1 MPFVLLNNVYLL
13 IMRSS
18 LLAAC
23 LLAFCA
29 VCLFQQCEYENIED
43 NYPPPPTSP
52 CDSATI
58 SYMADIEPIIVQSCA
73 ISGCHASGGPQ
84 SELTTYDQV
93 KFYVDNG
100 LFKSWVIDRYPMLCL
115 LEHRLLMRNF
125 KKLAHGLTKEHV
137 KTKSVSL

>member
-1 MPFVLLNNVYLL
+1 MRFVLLNNVYLF

-43 NYPPPPTSP
+43 NYPPPTTTP
-52 CDSATI
+52 CDSATV
-58 SYMADIEPIIVQSCA
+58 SYMSDIRPIIFQSCA
-73 ISGCHASGGPQ
+73 INGCHASGGPQ
-84 SELTTYDQV
+84 SELTTYEQV

-100 LFKSWVIDRYPMLCL
+100 LFKSWVIDQVPYAMPI
-115 LEHRLLMRNF
+115 
-125 KKLAHGLTKEHV
+125 GTPLTPEELQKIGTWLDEGACEN
-137 KTKSVSL
+137 

>member
-1 MPFVLLNNVYLL
+1 MPFVLLNNVYL
-13 IMRSS
+13 IVMRSS

-52 CDSATI
+52 CDSATV
-58 SYMADIEPIIVQSCA
+58 SYMSDIRPIIFQSCA
-73 ISGCHASGGPQ
+73 INGCHASGGPQ
-84 SELTTYDQV
+84 SELTTYEQV

-100 LFKSWVIDRYPMLCL
+100 LFKSWVIDQVPYAMPI
-115 LEHRLLMRNF
+115 
-125 KKLAHGLTKEHV
+125 GTPLTPEELQKIGTWLDEGAC
-137 KTKSVSL
+137 KN

>member
-1 MPFVLLNNVYLL
+1 MRFGLLNNVYLFV
-13 IMRSS
+13 MRSS
-18 LLAAC
+18 LLAAS

-100 LFKSWVIDRYPMLCL
+100 LFKSWVIDQVPYAMPI
-115 LEHRLLMRNF
+115 
-125 KKLAHGLTKEHV
+125 GTPLTNEELQKIGTWLDEGACEN
-137 KTKSVSL
+137 

>member
-1 MPFVLLNNVYLL
+1 MPFVLLNNVYLF

-43 NYPPPPTSP
+43 NYPPPPPPSS

-73 ISGCHASGGPQ
+73 INGCHASGGPQ
-84 SELTTYDQV
+84 AELTTYDQV

-100 LFKSWVIDRYPMLCL
+100 LFKSWVIDQVPYAMPIGTPLTNEEL
-115 LEHRLLMRNF
+115 Q
-125 KKLAHGLTKEHV
+125 KIGTWLAEGACKN
-137 KTKSVSL
+137 